1 MKISKKVKRQSRMYL
16 GYSAIVLVVFL
27 LFMMMKV
34 NLFKILLIIGL
45 IMIGCLS
52 KVYKQFT
59 SMSIGFELVTPIVLI
74 FAYDISL
81 LLAIL
86 SGVFMLIASDFI
98 SGHLVGHAI
107 AVEIVIYVV
116 ISIIAALG
124 GGILG
129 LPFAELAVW
138 LVVLRN
144 AIMWLVMVI
153 PGFVDPIRGT
163 LATLPNIFI
172 NGFIVS
178 TAGVFIVNM
187 L

>member
-1 MKISKKVKRQSRMYL
+1 M
-16 GYSAIVLVVFL
+16 
-27 LFMMMKV
+27 
-34 NLFKILLIIGL
+34 
-45 IMIGCLS
+45 
-52 KVYKQFT
+52 
-59 SMSIGFELVTPIVLI
+59 
-74 FAYDISL
+74 
-81 LLAIL
+81 
-86 SGVFMLIASDFI
+86 
-98 SGHLVGHAI
+98 
-107 AVEIVIYVV
+107 